1 MKHININFIETLI
14 VEPTRN
20 DGTYEI
26 AYCGKYVC
34 SGLYAILQL
43 SFSENSDISY
53 SRCHS

>member
-1 MKHININFIETLI
+1 MKHININSIETLI

-34 SGLYAILQL
+34 SRLYAILQL
-43 SFSENSDISY
+43 SFSENSDIS
-53 SRCHS
+53 